1 MLNINHIIVPTDFSD
16 VSKQALAF
24 ACELAK
30 KHNAQLDVV
39 HVFETPTFPSFYGA
53 GALLLYG
60 EVPDIKLQADAALQQ
75 LVMPCSEQAGVKLD
89 AHVLEGRA
97 ADQICQFA
105 EESGA
110 DLIIIPTYGLT
121 GLKHVLLGS
130 VAERVVRHAKTPVL
144 VYKSSKVDS
153 MSKAA

>member
-1 MLNINHIIVPTDFSD
+1 MDIKHIIVPTDFSD
-16 VSKQALAF
+16 ISKQALAY
-24 ACELAK
+24 ACELAQ
-30 KHNAQLDVV
+30 KHDAQLDVV

-60 EVPDIKLQADAALQQ
+60 EVPDIKQQADAALQK
-75 LVMPCSEQAGVKLD
+75 LVMPCREKTGVKLD

-97 ADQICQFA
+97 ADQICRFA
-105 EESGA
+105 EEAGA

-130 VAERVVRHAKTPVL
+130 VAERVVRHTKTPVL
-144 VYKSSKVDS
+144 VYKTLTDDGSPS
-153 MSKAA
+153 AA